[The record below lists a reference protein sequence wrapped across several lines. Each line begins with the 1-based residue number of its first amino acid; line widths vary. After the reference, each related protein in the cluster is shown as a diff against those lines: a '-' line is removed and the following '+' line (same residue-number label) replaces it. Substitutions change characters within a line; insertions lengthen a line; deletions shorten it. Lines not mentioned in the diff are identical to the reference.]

1 MAKKLQFFVAGL
13 GRFGISVAVTLE
25 KMGYDVMAMDIDEE
39 VVQDL
44 SDTLGYVVCADCS
57 DEKNLVAIGAGNA
70 DIAVVSV
77 GDLSASLMTTLLL
90 KEMGVKKIVV
100 KALDPIHGKMLQKI
114 GADKII
120 YSEKEMGVRVAHN
133 LISPGSEEG
142 QYHRQCKNVRC
153 FHQTFRIDPFME
165 DDHIFSPADP
175 RPEREQK
182 KSDGGRAD
190 ATCGRDRRRS
200 DEHEEHDDKPGR
212 IVHGVDIKE
221 SEACHARRDR
231 HEEGTLPLFSRRS
244 RRMSMCWA
252 AQCTTAVLAGMR
264 NPSGSCSQR
273 LRRIS

>member
-1 MAKKLQFFVAGL
+1 MAQKLQFFVAGL
-13 GRFGISVAVTLE
+13 GCFGISVAVTLE
-25 KMGYDVMAMDIDEE
+25 KMGYDVMAMDVDEE

-133 LISPGSEEG
+133 LISPGIVDYIEMENNITILSIHVPQEWVD
-142 QYHRQCKNVRC
+142 KSLIDTDVRRKYNITVVAIKRGGDM
-153 FHQTFRIDPFME
+153 FVN
-165 DDHIFSPADP
+165 P
-175 RPEREQK
+175 RPDMKMKEQDMLIILGD
-182 KSDGGRAD
+182 S
-190 ATCGRDRRRS
+190 
-200 DEHEEHDDKPGR
+200 
-212 IVHGVDIKE
+212 E
-221 SEACHARRDR
+221 SVKRVMESL
-231 HEEGTLPLFSRRS
+231 E
-244 RRMSMCWA
+244 
-252 AQCTTAVLAGMR
+252 Q
-264 NPSGSCSQR
+264 
-273 LRRIS
+273 

>member
-1 MAKKLQFFVAGL
+1 MAQKLQFFVAGL
-13 GRFGISVAVTLE
+13 GCFGISVAVTLE

-57 DEKNLVAIGAGNA
+57 DEKNLAVIGAGNA

-133 LISPGSEEG
+133 LISPGIVDYIEMENNITILSIHVPQEWVD
-142 QYHRQCKNVRC
+142 KSLIDTDVRRKYNITVVAIKRGGDM
-153 FHQTFRIDPFME
+153 FVN
-165 DDHIFSPADP
+165 P
-175 RPEREQK
+175 RPDMKMKEQDMLIILGD
-182 KSDGGRAD
+182 S
-190 ATCGRDRRRS
+190 
-200 DEHEEHDDKPGR
+200 
-212 IVHGVDIKE
+212 E
-221 SEACHARRDR
+221 SVKRVMESL
-231 HEEGTLPLFSRRS
+231 E
-244 RRMSMCWA
+244 
-252 AQCTTAVLAGMR
+252 Q
-264 NPSGSCSQR
+264 
-273 LRRIS
+273 